1 MARVTTVEVVAL
13 APEGGGGGF
22 TRGLR
27 WKGAAGKRKSV
38 RTAALAKSS
47 FRSPDAFV
55 ATVVDSPEPRMNS
68 SNSSSSENA
77 HSQDQLRI

>member
-38 RTAALAKSS
+38 RTAALVQVEFPLTRC
-47 FRSPDAFV
+47 FRRHRRRF
-55 ATVVDSPEPRMNS
+55 PRA
-68 SNSSSSENA
+68 SNELV
-77 HSQDQLRI
+77 QLELI